1 MTDYGALKAEILS
14 SGMTMTSIAVRS
26 GIPRVTLYNRMR
38 GIGEFKA
45 SEIDGLTKTLRLSKA
60 QRDAIFFAK

>member
-1 MTDYGALKAEILS
+1 MTNYEALKTAILS
-14 SGMTMTSIAVRS
+14 SGKTITSIAVHS
-26 GIPRVTLYNRMR
+26 GISRAAFCNHMR

-60 QRDAIFFAK
+60 QRDAIFFSK

>member
-1 MTDYGALKAEILS
+1 
-14 SGMTMTSIAVRS
+14 MTSIAVRS